1 MESQEKRLR
10 DVNVDRRLEHL
21 RVLENMSA
29 SRAEHEEVSQL
40 SHRSVK
46 ESSSYQLALAN
57 LEQLADVLEISLF
70 FDHNYTCVIALESD
84 RKEEYRGKYS
94 GSTKSQ
100 QVNVLITFDPET
112 HRLHVYGTLL
122 TYFPEDPAVRLALYE
137 RLLDGALL
145 GKDMCGG
152 GVGLSAKNE
161 LLLLHTSLDMRTST
175 SSGLTVLLPEFVESL
190 KKWRITARAVAAAS
204 VHSTPRQPTPS

>member
-1 MESQEKRLR
+1 
-10 DVNVDRRLEHL
+10 
-21 RVLENMSA
+21 MSLCNA
-29 SRAEHEEVSQL
+29 CL
-40 SHRSVK
+40 S
-46 ESSSYQLALAN
+46 
-57 LEQLADVLEISLF
+57 
-70 FDHNYTCVIALESD
+70 
-84 RKEEYRGKYS
+84 EYRGKYS

-152 GVGLSAKNE
+152 LWDDLRSPPLPPLPV
-161 LLLLHTSLDMRTST
+161 TSRTD
-175 SSGLTVLLPEFVESL
+175 GM
-190 KKWRITARAVAAAS
+190 
-204 VHSTPRQPTPS
+204 